1 MRRSNRKDIKATLSE
16 VKEFE
21 VEKLLDKKTEKGK
34 VFYKVKW
41 KDYPLSE
48 ATWEPKE
55 NLKNAQQVVRTF
67 ESSLKKT
74 QKAKRGDSPKFLED
88 TNIEINEEKDTS
100 TIRTRRQKMLR
111 HLKNDVIKAE
121 KISDFIVKEE
131 DKDLSGSDDTSKVVD
146 INLTNDTPAMK
157 INSIK
162 YVKLLGDVLYAY
174 VSYYEGSS
182 PEEKHKT
189 LTTLE
194 LAFLDPLK
202 LIQFYESKIIFR
214 PK

>member
-74 QKAKRGDSPKFLED
+74 QKAKRCDSPKFLED

-100 TIRTRRQKMLR
+100 TIRTSSTGR
-111 HLKNDVIKAE
+111 H
-121 KISDFIVKEE
+121 
-131 DKDLSGSDDTSKVVD
+131 
-146 INLTNDTPAMK
+146 
-157 INSIK
+157 
-162 YVKLLGDVLYAY
+162 
-174 VSYYEGSS
+174 
-182 PEEKHKT
+182 
-189 LTTLE
+189 
-194 LAFLDPLK
+194 
-202 LIQFYESKIIFR
+202 
-214 PK
+214 